1 MTPFARFTLTAYAA
15 ALRLYPAAFRAKY
28 SDQMLDAARASCAES
43 RHRMRFALA
52 LAADTAGSLLRE
64 HWRAAAPASPGYAAA
79 FAIFFS
85 FALVTVSVV
94 YQQVLRR
101 GADQLPLKLV
111 AYTSDRLAH
120 GADPARFI
128 GGPHREI
135 SSPDF
140 LKSNQ
145 FIVILFN
152 PAGQLIVGNATL
164 HGALPQP
171 PLGIFRHASLHGLYK
186 VTWQPDRGIRVA
198 LTIQPLL
205 NGDFIVAGQSLIPSE
220 TREAASNNIL
230 RWIWLTML
238 AATAALVLLTRP
250 APRPPRPSGSRG
262 RKPTTCNRP
271 IATSP
276 TAPQSPAPPQ

>member
-1 MTPFARFTLTAYAA
+1 MTLFARFTLTAYAA
-15 ALRLYPAAFRAKY
+15 ALRLYPAAFREKY

-43 RHRMRFALA
+43 PHRLRFALA
-52 LAADTAGSLLRE
+52 LAADTAGALLRE

-79 FAIFFS
+79 FALFFS

-135 SSPDF
+135 SSRDF
-140 LKSNQ
+140 LDSNQ
-145 FIVILFN
+145 FIVVLFN
-152 PAGQLIVGNATL
+152 QAGEPIVGNATL

-171 PLGIFRHASLHGLYK
+171 PLGVFRHAGQHGLYK
-186 VTWQPDRGIRVA
+186 VTWQPSRGIRVA
-198 LTIQPLL
+198 LSIQPLPDG
-205 NGDFIVAGQSLIPSE
+205 NFIVAGQSLIPSE
-220 TREAASNNIL
+220 TREAASNKVL

-238 AATAALVLLTRP
+238 AAATALVLLTRTRP
-250 APRPPRPSGSRG
+250 A
-262 RKPTTCNRP
+262 
-271 IATSP
+271 ATS
-276 TAPQSPAPPQ
+276 S